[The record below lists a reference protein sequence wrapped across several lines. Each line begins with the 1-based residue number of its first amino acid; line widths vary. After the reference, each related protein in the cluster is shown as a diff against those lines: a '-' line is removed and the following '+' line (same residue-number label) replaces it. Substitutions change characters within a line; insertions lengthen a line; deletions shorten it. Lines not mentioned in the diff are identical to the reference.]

1 VKPTPKN
8 VLLMLCESNAIEGVY
23 DRTALVQAHRAWKY
37 LMTVQTM
44 TTRAVRHAHAILM
57 KHQPLASKYVGDW
70 RDIPVYIGGV
80 KKIQPKVV
88 IQEEMARWC
97 FKTNTVDRNFD
108 PITLHIEFENIHPF
122 VDGNGRMGRLLL
134 NWHLVKR
141 NKSKLL
147 VYTEANKHTYYM
159 LFDSYRRRF
168 LNNSTW
174 EKVLWNL

>member
-80 KKIQPKVV
+80 TSIP
-88 IQEEMARWC
+88 
-97 FKTNTVDRNFD
+97 
-108 PITLHIEFENIHPF
+108 
-122 VDGNGRMGRLLL
+122 
-134 NWHLVKR
+134 
-141 NKSKLL
+141 
-147 VYTEANKHTYYM
+147 
-159 LFDSYRRRF
+159 
-168 LNNSTW
+168 
-174 EKVLWNL
+174 